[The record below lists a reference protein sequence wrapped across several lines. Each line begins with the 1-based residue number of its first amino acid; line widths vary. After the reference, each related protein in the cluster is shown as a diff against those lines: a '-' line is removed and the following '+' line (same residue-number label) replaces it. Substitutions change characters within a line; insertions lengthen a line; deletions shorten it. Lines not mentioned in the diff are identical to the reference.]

1 MMRKDGTP
9 APRTLSGGARIPVA
23 GATGFGYAV
32 SEPLNS
38 GNRGILGS
46 RAVEK
51 PAASERTIERTVF
64 TAIVL
69 AFVLVVGTYFVYRI
83 SSVVLAF
90 LLTILLSIILSAPV
104 NYLARRGL
112 PRTWGVLTV
121 LAAIAGVLWLFS
133 LALVPAVET
142 QSRQFAQA
150 FPTLLEEALA
160 LANRVQGFFGLGTR
174 IGLNPESLS
183 RVGREVLTG
192 STVSTAAGVGLTV
205 ATALSLGVVV
215 FISTVYL
222 VIRPEPWVNGFISL
236 FPAGWRQRT
245 REVLQEMYHTVQRWF
260 IGQLAA
266 MTFIAVFWA
275 ISLSLIGIPFA
286 LLIGIFS
293 GLVAFIPYVGALIS
307 VVIPVLLALISDPF
321 SAVWVILAFIII
333 QQIEGNLLQPI
344 VMSRAVDLHP
354 ALVVFAILVMGTLF
368 GLVGVLL
375 AVPLMAALQV
385 LVRELWVQRMDRIG
399 TDPNPPPREPPRSK
413 LSIGRAMRSL
423 KRMRLRR

>member
-1 MMRKDGTP
+1 
-9 APRTLSGGARIPVA
+9 
-23 GATGFGYAV
+23 
-32 SEPLNS
+32 
-38 GNRGILGS
+38 
-46 RAVEK
+46 VEK
-51 PAASERTIERTVF
+51 PAASEHTIERTVY

-69 AFVLVVGTYFVYRI
+69 AFVLVVGSYFVYRI
-83 SSVVLAF
+83 SGVVLAF

-104 NYLARRGL
+104 NYLARRGW

-121 LAAIAGVLWLFS
+121 IAVLAVVLWLFG

-142 QSRQFAQA
+142 QSRQFAEA
-150 FPTLLEEALA
+150 FPDLLEEALA
-160 LANRVQGFFGLGTR
+160 LANQVQSFFGLGTR
-174 IGLNPESLS
+174 IGLDPKSLS
-183 RVGREVLTG
+183 GIGREILTG

-215 FISTVYL
+215 FISTIYL
-222 VIRPEPWVNGFISL
+222 IIRPEPWVNGFVSL
-236 FPAGWRQRT
+236 FPAGWRKST

-260 IGQLAA
+260 LGQLAA

-275 ISLSLIGIPFA
+275 IALSVIGIPFA

-293 GLVAFIPYVGALIS
+293 GLLAFIPYVGALIS

-321 SAVWVILAFIII
+321 TAVWVILAFIII

-368 GLVGVLL
+368 GLVWVLL

-385 LVRELWVQRMDRIG
+385 LVRELWVKRMDRIG
-399 TDPNPPPREPPRSK
+399 TDPDPSPREPPRHNLPGPISK
-413 LSIGRAMRSL
+413 LLRTLRG
-423 KRMRLRR
+423 KRLRP